1 MYQPI
6 KLLFSSILVLTVL
19 FTACTKE
26 QDITSFEVAIEEPQP
41 GELVILRGTVRDT
54 SEAGIANASLRLQL
68 ENFEKEITTDQN
80 GIYEIEI
87 PANQTNGLIIADKS
101 QYNRTIQSVSLTTS
115 LLEKDIYLLENP
127 SASEVNLNV
136 NTDSLFTL
144 KGRLVNQFNQA
155 LPEIFLL
162 GESIFEGNDEVK
174 FSGKT
179 ELDGTFE
186 FIEEQRDYIIHVV
199 FASALQLPCFDR
211 LFQSIP
217 HVNDTLVDVGDL
229 VFPQSESKTVSP
241 TVTVTDCVE
250 PNYINHIYIPGDINT
265 TEEQLAIGQ
274 TITFC
279 DTSLNGAWLYN
290 GIRSA
295 DGNSFNGQ
303 FQNINDF
310 EATQSFNLCTPTENF
325 VEVRTSSNTISDL
338 NPTYN
343 PSTKTIRLM
352 DGSDS
357 ITFKWQGSF
366 SSSAGGNSYSYS
378 NITFFE
384 RRDANQNL
392 IYQLD
397 TTNRYFVNW
406 VNGGV
411 GLGVLTVRVLLNNG
425 NTELITVR
433 FRV

>member
-1 MYQPI
+1 MYKPI
-6 KLLFSSILVLTVL
+6 KLLFLSILVLTVL

-26 QDITSFEVAIEEPQP
+26 QDITTIEVEVEQPQP
-41 GELVILRGTVRDT
+41 AEVVILRGTVRDT
-54 SEAGIANASLRLQL
+54 SETGIANASLRLQL

-101 QYNRTIQSVSLTTS
+101 QYNRTIQSVSLTTN

-144 KGRLVNQFNQA
+144 RGRLVNQFNQA
-155 LPEIFLL
+155 LPEIFLF
-162 GESIFEGNDEVK
+162 GESIFDGNDEVK

-186 FIEEQRDYIIHVV
+186 FIEEQKDYIIHVI
-199 FASALQLPCFDR
+199 FASAFQSPCFDR

-229 VFPQSESKTVSP
+229 VFPQSTTQNISP
-241 TVTVTDCVE
+241 SIELSDCE
-250 PNYINHIYIPGDINT
+250 EIDYINHIYIPGDINT
-265 TEEQLAIGQ
+265 FEEQLTDGQ
-274 TITFC
+274 TLTFC
-279 DTSLNGAWLYN
+279 DTSLNGAWIYN
-290 GIRSA
+290 GIRSL
-295 DGNSFNGQ
+295 DGNSFDGQ

-310 EATQSFNLCTPTENF
+310 ASTQSFNLCTPTENF
-325 VEVRTSSNTISDL
+325 VEVRSSSGTVSDM
-338 NPTYN
+338 NPTY
-343 PSTKTIRLM
+343 SSSSKTVRLM

-357 ITFKWQGSF
+357 ITFQWQGSF
-366 SSSAGGNSYSYS
+366 SSSAGGGSYSYS
-378 NITFFE
+378 NIASFE
-384 RRDANQNL
+384 KRDASQTI

-397 TTNRYFVNW
+397 TDNRYFVNW
-406 VNGGV
+406 VNGGE
-411 GLGVLTVRVLLNNG
+411 GLGVLTVRVKFNNG
-425 NTELITVR
+425 DTELITLR